1 MFSCQKKQCSWLSDG
16 LSSLKMRSRWLIVFS
31 TLGLLSEKSGCGSN
45 LLETLRKTSAFSEDD
60 NEKTHCFSL
69 WSKISVEIKWNK
81 TSCVL
86 ILLGKEVD
94 FFFFHLARNCLY
106 FVLPLFENPCC
117 FAHPFEKTLEKDW
130 NLRWIWKCLYE
141 GTWEKVGH
149 ILTALLKSLGARGEM
164 GEVKG
169 WRSWP
174 RKHHRRGTGERDWD
188 RSASTG
194 NINRENEQKNT
205 LFQ

>member
-94 FFFFHLARNCLY
+94 FFFSFSKKLSLFCSA
-106 FVLPLFENPCC
+106 FV
-117 FAHPFEKTLEKDW
+117 W
-130 NLRWIWKCLYE
+130 
-141 GTWEKVGH
+141 
-149 ILTALLKSLGARGEM
+149 KSLLFCTSLWKNFGKRLEFKVNLKMSVWGNL
-164 GEVKG
+164 GKG
-169 WRSWP
+169 RTHSDSSAEEPWSTRWNGGS
-174 RKHHRRGTGERDWD
+174 ERLEEL
-188 RSASTG
+188 AS
-194 NINRENEQKNT
+194 QAP
-205 LFQ
+205 